1 MAWNKR
7 LSYLASL
14 VTILVLWWLLAVSID
29 NPGLPVPQAAFKS
42 LINNFWPGIYDHF
55 VVSLYR
61 VIVSLVLAVILS
73 VPLGLLA
80 GRNLSMDYF
89 LTPFVYLLYPIPK
102 IALLPVALVILGI
115 NDASKIIIIFFVIFN
130 QIIITTRDAAKNIP
144 EQLVLSVAS
153 LGAGSI
159 NIFRYV
165 VLPACIPAIFTSV
178 RISLGSA
185 ISVLFLSETIAGN
198 SGLGYYILDGLF
210 RADYGAMFAG
220 IIAMAAMGLML
231 YTVLDILEKILCP
244 WQSGVKH

>member
-1 MAWNKR
+1 MTWNKK

-14 VTILVLWWLLAVSID
+14 VTILVLWWLLAVSMD
-29 NPGLPVPQAAFKS
+29 NPGLPVPQAALKS
-42 LINNFWPGIYDHF
+42 LIDNFWPEIYGHF
-55 VVSLYR
+55 VISLYR
-61 VIVSLVLAVILS
+61 VIVSMVLAIALS

-80 GRNLSMDYF
+80 GRKVSMDYF

-115 NDASKIIIIFFVIFN
+115 SDASKIIIIFFVIFN
-130 QIIITTRDAAKNIP
+130 QIIITTRDAARNIP

-153 LGAGSI
+153 MGAGSI
-159 NIFRYV
+159 NIYRHV
-165 VLPACIPAIFTSV
+165 VLPACLPAIFTSI

-185 ISVLFLSETIAGN
+185 IAVLFLSETIAGN

-210 RADYGAMFAG
+210 RADYGAMYAG

-231 YTVLDILEKILCP
+231 YTLLDLLEKMLCP
-244 WQSGVKH
+244 WQRGVKH